1 MGDLTVKGLLFP
13 MEDSLCKDCKFRMS
27 RVLLPLDLEEFGL
40 TEEELENIGVNE
52 DDKVVVE
59 NHCCMALQ
67 EEMSYVVY
75 ECNQYKCNKPNK
87 LFFNDIT

>member
-40 TEEELENIGVNE
+40 TEEELEEIGV
-52 DDKVVVE
+52 DDDEKVVVE
-59 NHCCMALQ
+59 NIDLYAKLQ
-67 EEMSYVVY
+67 IENMT
-75 ECNQYKCNKPNK
+75 Q
-87 LFFNDIT
+87 I